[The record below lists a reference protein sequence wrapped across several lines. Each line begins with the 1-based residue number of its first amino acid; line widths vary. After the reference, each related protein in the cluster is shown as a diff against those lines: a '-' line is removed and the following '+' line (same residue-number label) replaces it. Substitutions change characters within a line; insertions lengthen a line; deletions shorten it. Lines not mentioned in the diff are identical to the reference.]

1 MSQDGPGLT
10 WIAARAGIR
19 CRVMRGRS
27 WAVAVVAALVFVGA
41 LVAVRWPDGPSTSVS
56 SRGGPLPPGRSASF
70 TDSVPV
76 TPGMIGLAAAPPVV
90 LAPAA
95 TPAPAP
101 AETSVGVAGTKGRTL
116 RVGVAG
122 PATSPATIGDAVVGE
137 VGLYSAPGEAAPD
150 DVLDNPTS
158 EGLPVVFLV
167 QQRQGDWLQVQVSM
181 RPNQATAW
189 VHASDVTLRQTPY
202 HVFVDV
208 AARRLTA
215 YQGQNVVLQADV
227 APGTDDTPTP
237 LGDFFVDG
245 IVQPSDPTGPYG
257 AFQISVAAFSNVLYS
272 FGSGNGQI
280 AIHGTND
287 PALIGTP
294 ASHGCVRMT
303 NEDITRLV
311 SMIPTG
317 TPVRIVG

>member
-1 MSQDGPGLT
+1 M
-10 WIAARAGIR
+10 
-19 CRVMRGRS
+19 
-27 WAVAVVAALVFVGA
+27 VV
-41 LVAVRWPDGPSTSVS
+41 
-56 SRGGPLPPGRSASF
+56 
-70 TDSVPV
+70 
-76 TPGMIGLAAAPPVV
+76 
-90 LAPAA
+90 A

-101 AETSVGVAGTKGRTL
+101 APAAADTTVGVAGARGRTL

-122 PATSPATIGDAVVGE
+122 PATSPATVADAIVGE
-137 VGLYSAPGEAAPD
+137 IGLYSAPGGAQPD
-150 DVLDNPTS
+150 DVLDNPTW

-189 VHASDVTLRQTPY
+189 VRASDVAIRQTPY
-202 HVFVDV
+202 HVFIDV
-208 AARRLTA
+208 GARRLTA

-245 IVQPSDPTGPYG
+245 IVQPPDPTGPYG
-257 AFQISVAAFSNVLYS
+257 AYQVSVAAFSNVLYS
-272 FGSGNGQI
+272 FGAGNGQI

-311 SMIPTG
+311 SMIPVG